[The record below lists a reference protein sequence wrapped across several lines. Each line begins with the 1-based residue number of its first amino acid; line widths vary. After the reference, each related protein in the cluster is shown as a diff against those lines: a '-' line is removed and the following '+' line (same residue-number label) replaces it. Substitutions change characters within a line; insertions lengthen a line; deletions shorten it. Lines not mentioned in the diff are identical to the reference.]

1 MKKIKIPTIYV
12 EDVEIEVEVPKLNIN
27 TEELKE
33 VEKRLENEEE

>member
-27 TEELKE
+27 TEELEE
-33 VEKRLENEEE
+33 VEKRLGNEEE